1 MPFNGQG
8 KPIICYN
15 GEVLVFQL
23 SDKDCAGVKKPTNE
37 TILDVK
43 RMVFN
48 RGTETFI
55 LKSTGVFRFKENK
68 SHLKILCCNCVSDFR
83 TRINL
88 PCILIQCKN
97 YAEVFTYYIL
107 FLHSTNKF
115 EKRLS
120 FELGHEL
127 NESLKVFDGPLIFWQ
142 HLNTVFYISCQTGK
156 VTNLSVKLSSIQ
168 WIGEIENLG
177 IILVGPT
184 EPFETEC
191 TPQLSESDYE
201 FSNSK
206 YCAYALESQEILS
219 HNYIIP
225 LAYSSVVTHMHVCA
239 AEFVDSQLRLSL
251 LALTQRNQLILFQNG
266 IPQRVCHLP
275 FIGPSAVQILDSGRG
290 NLFFI
295 VSFQNS
301 GACAVSANKFKVI
314 AKWDKVHLGLVDD
327 FIGVGTEQVLLLF
340 ADSLNSFWLTPFKII
355 DLVRIKYSSDPLDR
369 NEDTL
374 QEREHENY
382 YLVLPALE
390 AQLKAELTFLQRIKQ
405 HISLKDEIITK
416 SWAILRNSIQGTD
429 DSSVS
434 SQVSYFNTFFFKEC
448 LVLFCGEEE
457 NSVHTSNENL
467 SDTFQEP
474 EHVIEQTWCR
484 VLDDNLVVG
493 VKVTFLKPFPNDMT
507 LSLMMDQSSSSS
519 FQLIKY
525 QNQTVSL
532 SIDSSSEA
540 YLMPSER
547 GPQIKKIKLTS
558 DSKEEE
564 SCFCGQASERES
576 THIITAVTSLSPFLA
591 LNKLCCT
598 LVLHSSDRDNDK
610 YDCISCGRLVYTVE
624 HLFSKSSLRTFLKKK
639 STDLLSL
646 LAILHKSCFH
656 IMSPPQTPNL
666 MKMWLLKYMDCEIM
680 KEFPEIHFYQKP
692 RNCGTLKSLFYWEQ
706 RTVFEGIL
714 TVYCRNQSI
723 LFECLQ
729 HLITHLPTNC
739 FFKYLKFGSKD
750 FLIDHLAFVLEKELV
765 TFGSV
770 STSALHNVGSRFVHE
785 CKTNEEK
792 ESARTDSSNRSNKIH
807 LHKRQVERERIM
819 MDMNLRLSTNV
830 YTEMNLAL
838 AEIQLKSDLIAMSLA
853 YL

>member
-493 VKVTFLKPFPNDMT
+493 VKVTFLKPICGMF
-507 LSLMMDQSSSSS
+507 SL
-519 FQLIKY
+519 L
-525 QNQTVSL
+525 
-532 SIDSSSEA
+532 
-540 YLMPSER
+540 
-547 GPQIKKIKLTS
+547 
-558 DSKEEE
+558 
-564 SCFCGQASERES
+564 
-576 THIITAVTSLSPFLA
+576 
-591 LNKLCCT
+591 
-598 LVLHSSDRDNDK
+598 DN
-610 YDCISCGRLVYTVE
+610 VE
-624 HLFSKSSLRTFLKKK
+624 
-639 STDLLSL
+639 DLLSL